1 MYEIGKFHCGC
12 ACSHLK
18 TLSHTVVHRRFVIKM
33 DANVIRPLSPDLAR
47 ILKHVLNF

>member
-18 TLSHTVVHRRFVIKM
+18 TLSHTVVHRSFVIKM